1 MCSVAVVRCHR
12 PNAQQLKIGSG
23 PHSLSLTSVS
33 CALRLQQCLGG
44 DSFRFLGL
52 VQPSPLILEGLERL
66 VNLVSIKVGR
76 LVVVH
81 VLAPTHDSD
90 IKFRVSL
97 VCVLPHPRTLLRDSP
112 AAPEAVRRCEAR
124 VGEMAAPRRDER
136 P

>member
-97 VCVLPHPRTLLRDSP
+97 VCVQSNLWTE
-112 AAPEAVRRCEAR
+112 AAYENHSLTSRSL
-124 VGEMAAPRRDER
+124 PRRREHKR
-136 P
+136 